1 MSVRYR
7 YICAYINDSNHKPAS
22 TDCETGRN
30 VGEYVLLNPNDGKD
44 NSNSDHHR
52 QLEAV
57 DSELI
62 RGDSQAERLV

>member
-7 YICAYINDSNHKPAS
+7 YICAYIDDSNHKPAG

-30 VGEYVLLNPNDGKD
+30 VGKYVLLNPSDGED
-44 NSNSDHHR
+44 NSDSDHYS

-57 DSELI
+57 NGELI
-62 RGDSQAERLV
+62 RGDSQAVRLV